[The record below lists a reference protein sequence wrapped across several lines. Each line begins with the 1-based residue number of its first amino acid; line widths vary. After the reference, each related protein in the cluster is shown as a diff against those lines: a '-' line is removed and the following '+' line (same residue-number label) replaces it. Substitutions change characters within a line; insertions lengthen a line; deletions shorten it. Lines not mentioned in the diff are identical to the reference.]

1 MLASLP
7 ADLASWLEMEVYGG
21 SPARWA
27 LAAAVAVAV
36 FAGLRV
42 IRHVILTR
50 LKGVIE
56 RTTNVVDDL
65 ALDLVRGT
73 GWPFVLVLSVFVGS
87 FFLAPP
93 PGHALVLRRL
103 FTIFLFFQVG
113 AWANRVISFAVGTYL
128 KDKSPGELG
137 SRMAVV
143 ALFNF
148 FARLVVWSVVVLLI
162 LDNLGIDVT
171 TLIAGLGVGGIA
183 IGLALQSVLRDT
195 FASLSIILD
204 KPFEVGDFVI
214 IDEYAGSIEEIGLK
228 TTRIRSVTG
237 EQLVFGN
244 DDLLSCRIRNLK
256 RMEERRVLFSF
267 TVGFET
273 GNDALAGVGAMMRE
287 IVESVE
293 HTRFD
298 RAHLKEL
305 VADGV
310 AFEVAY
316 YVTIPDYN
324 LMRDV
329 HERICLELHR
339 RFHQAGIR
347 FAHPTRRLLMEEEP
361 EAAGT
366 ARRAVKRIGPSG
378 RR

>member
-1 MLASLP
+1 MIAFTSLP
-7 ADLASWLEMEVYGG
+7 ADATAWLELEVYGG
-21 SPARWA
+21 SPGRWVLATVVAA
-27 LAAAVAVAV
+27 LV

-50 LKGVIE
+50 LQGVVE

-65 ALDLVRGT
+65 AVDLVRGT
-73 GWPFVLVLSVFVGS
+73 GWPFLLILAVFVGS
-87 FFLAPP
+87 LFLALP
-93 PGHALVLRRL
+93 PGHAMVVRRS
-103 FTIFLFFQVG
+103 FTILLFFQMG
-113 AWANRVISFAVGTYL
+113 AWANRLISFGVDTYL
-128 KDKSPGELG
+128 RDKSASELG
-137 SRMAVV
+137 SRLAVV

-148 FARLVVWSVVVLLI
+148 FARVVVWSVVVLVI
-162 LDNLGIDVT
+162 LDNVGVDVT

-183 IGLALQSVLRDT
+183 IGLALQSVLKDT

-214 IDEYAGSIEEIGLK
+214 VDEFAGSVEEIGLK
-228 TTRIRSVTG
+228 TTRIRSIAG

-256 RMEERRVLFSF
+256 RMEERRVLFRF

-273 GNDALAGVGAMMRE
+273 ANDALAGIGTMMRE
-287 IVESVE
+287 IVQSVE

-298 RAHLKEL
+298 RAHLKDL
-305 VADGV
+305 VADGLE
-310 AFEVAY
+310 FEVAY

-329 HERICLELHR
+329 HEAICLELHR
-339 RFHQAGIR
+339 RFYEAGIR
-347 FAHPTRRLLMEEEP
+347 FAHPTRRLLVEETA
-361 EAAGT
+361 EAADAGHRPGS
-366 ARRAVKRIGPSG
+366 APAPVP
-378 RR
+378 

>member
-1 MLASLP
+1 MNAPISLP
-7 ADLASWLEMEVYGG
+7 ANATAWLEMEVYGG

-27 LAAAVAVAV
+27 LAMVVAVVV
-36 FAGLRV
+36 FVGLRV

-50 LKGVIE
+50 LKGLVE

-65 ALDLVRGT
+65 AVDLVRGT
-73 GWPFVLVLSVFVGS
+73 GWPFLLVLALFVGS
-87 FFLAPP
+87 FFLALP
-93 PGHALVLRRL
+93 PGHTLVLRRA
-103 FTIFLFFQVG
+103 FTILLFFQVG
-113 AWANRVISFAVGTYL
+113 AWANRLISFSVDTYL
-128 KDKSPGELG
+128 KDRSASELG
-137 SRMAVV
+137 SRLAVV

-148 FARLVVWSVVVLLI
+148 FARVVVWSVVVLLI
-162 LDNLGIDVT
+162 LDNLGVDVT

-183 IGLALQSVLRDT
+183 IGLALQSVLKDT

-214 IDEYAGSIEEIGLK
+214 VDEFAGTVEEIGLK
-228 TTRIRSVTG
+228 TTRIRSIAG

-256 RMEERRVLFSF
+256 RMEERRVLFRF

-273 GNDALAGVGAMMRE
+273 ANDALAGIGEMMRE

-305 VADGV
+305 VADGLEY
-310 AFEVAY
+310 EVAY

-329 HERICLELHR
+329 HEAICLELHR
-339 RFHQAGIR
+339 RFHEGGIR
-347 FAHPTRRLLMEEEP
+347 FAHPTRRLLMEETG
-361 EAAGT
+361 EAPPTAG
-366 ARRAVKRIGPSG
+366 
-378 RR
+378 